1 METTIKEKTMNNL
14 SSLQKEISN
23 LELQIGTLQDKMQK
37 ELSQIGDIVKEL
49 AVYIKLN
56 EYPTDIYPVF
66 SYESG
71 EYDKYKNIELKIVW
85 EWGYTDVVGLTKE
98 EFKKLEDILASEN

>member
-1 METTIKEKTMNNL
+1 MKTITKETMNNI

-37 ELSQIGDIVKEL
+37 ELSQIGDIVEEL
-49 AVYIKLN
+49 ATYIKLN

-71 EYDKYKNIELKIVW
+71 DYDKYKNIELKIVW

-98 EFKKLEDILASEN
+98 EFKRLEDILASEN

>member
-1 METTIKEKTMNNL
+1 MKTITKETINNI

-23 LELQIGTLQDKMQK
+23 LELQIETLQDKMQK
-37 ELSQIGDIVKEL
+37 ELSQIGDIVEEL
-49 AVYIKLN
+49 AAYIKLN

-98 EFKKLEDILASEN
+98 EFKRLEDILASEN

>member
-1 METTIKEKTMNNL
+1 METTVKEKTMNNI
-14 SSLQKEISN
+14 SSLKKEISN
-23 LELQIGTLQDKMQK
+23 LELQIETLQDKMQK
-37 ELSQIGDIVKEL
+37 ELSQIGDIVEEL

-56 EYPTDIYPVF
+56 KYPTDIYPVF

-71 EYDKYKNIELKIVW
+71 EYDKYKNIELKIVD

-98 EFKKLEDILASEN
+98 EFKRLENILASEN